1 MKRFRLWM
9 VIPFLLLGTG
19 GWLATNTDLFF
30 QITRNLE
37 IFSKVYRLVL
47 INYTD
52 EIDPSRFMSRGIQAM
67 LMALDPYTTFIE
79 STATD
84 MELMMSGNTG
94 GLGIS
99 VNKSGDGLVITE
111 VIEGFAA
118 YREGLRVG
126 DVITRVDS
134 VQVSSLSDLSQKVR
148 GKPGTTVLLDIRRP
162 GTRQELQFMVTRER
176 NQLSNIPVSVML
188 ADSVGYIK
196 LYRFNKN
203 TGSDLRKSIQAL
215 QKQGLAGLILDLRG
229 NPGGR
234 LDEAVQVSSQFLP
247 LNTLVVTMKGRS
259 EESRQDFFSDER
271 PVYGTGP
278 LVVLIDSLSA
288 SASEIVAGALQ
299 DHDRATLVGTRSF
312 GKGLVQTIHPV
323 AYETS
328 LKMTTARYYTPSG
341 RCIQVE
347 PINEFDDSDSTKTD
361 STAFRTDSGRP
372 LKAANGISPD
382 ILVSA
387 KPLPAAI
394 RLIERYSMVSWFADS
409 LAPRLTPS
417 LGFKPTN
424 EQISGLIGFLKT
436 NRLASKTYTSQDLA
450 ELKARALTFGP
461 YDRFV
466 KSLDESAMAF
476 ENDLYAELE
485 SNREILGS
493 MIRRDC
499 LLRWY
504 PLGEVVLQTYQSD
517 RQLIQAV
524 STLRTPR

>member
-1 MKRFRLWM
+1 ML
-9 VIPFLLLGTG
+9 IPLVVLGTG

-52 EIDPSRFMSRGIQAM
+52 EIEPSRFMARGIQAM

-79 STATD
+79 STASD

-118 YREGLRVG
+118 HREGLRVG
-126 DVITRVDS
+126 DVITHVDS
-134 VQVSSLSDLSQKVR
+134 IQVTTLSDLSQKVR
-148 GKPGTTVLLDIRRP
+148 GKPGTTVLLGIRRP
-162 GTRQELQFMVTRER
+162 GNRNDLAFTVTRER

-188 ADSVGYIK
+188 PDSIGYIK

-203 TGSDLRKSIQAL
+203 TGSDLRKSIQVL

-271 PVYGTGP
+271 PVYPTGS
-278 LVVLIDSLSA
+278 LVVLIDSMSA

-299 DHDRATLVGTRSF
+299 DHDRATLLGTRSF

-328 LKMTTARYYTPSG
+328 VKITTARYYTPSG

-347 PINEFDDSDSTKTD
+347 PINEFDDAEPAGND
-361 STAFRTDSGRP
+361 STAFQTDSGRP
-372 LKAANGISPD
+372 LQAANGISPD
-382 ILVSA
+382 EKVSA
-387 KPLPAAI
+387 RPLPAAI
-394 RLIERYSMVSWFADS
+394 RLVERYSMVSWYADS
-409 LAPRLTPS
+409 LAPRLSPS
-417 LGFKPTN
+417 LQYKPTDV
-424 EQISGLIGFLKT
+424 QVSDLIQFLKR
-436 NRLASKTYTSQDLA
+436 NRLADKTYTMQDLA

-461 YDRFV
+461 YNQFV
-466 KSLDESAMAF
+466 NALEESVNAF
-476 ENDLYAELE
+476 ESDLLAELE
-485 SNREILGS
+485 SNRDLLGS

-504 PLGEVVLQTYQSD
+504 PLGEVVLQTYRTD
-517 RQLIQAV
+517 RQLMAAIA
-524 STLRTPR
+524 TLGKTP